1 MKMRRRILFV
11 ISEDWAFISHRFGL
25 AKHAISLGYDVFLLT
40 RSTCHIGEIESAGI
54 TVIDWKLTR
63 GSINVLD
70 LLGNT
75 KEVYRA
81 ISFSKPDVILAVAIK
96 PIICTMTAEFFSSRS
111 KLVAC
116 FGGLGYIFHSK
127 RPKIIFL
134 KRLIGL
140 FLKISFKKT
149 QAYAIVQNQSDFR
162 YIAKIQSTNRVELIR
177 GMGINTGIYR
187 PRFKDEAHLAKR
199 VILPARMLWD
209 KGVGEFL
216 SIAKAIKPKH
226 PDIKFCL
233 IGKVDVENMAYISK
247 EELIEMEKSGFLE
260 WLGEKKN
267 MVQEYQNSSI
277 VCFPSYHEGF
287 PKVLVEAASCG
298 LPVVCFDIPGC
309 NDVVVDGKTGFLVPL
324 GDVET
329 MQSKVQQ
336 LIRDTSLHK
345 KMSKNARKHAV
356 KYFEET
362 SVMTKFT
369 SLLDKVSAP

>member
-1 MKMRRRILFV
+1 M
-11 ISEDWAFISHRFGL
+11 
-25 AKHAISLGYDVFLLT
+25 
-40 RSTCHIGEIESAGI
+40 
-54 TVIDWKLTR
+54 
-63 GSINVLD
+63 
-70 LLGNT
+70 
-75 KEVYRA
+75 
-81 ISFSKPDVILAVAIK
+81 
-96 PIICTMTAEFFSSRS
+96 
-111 KLVAC
+111 
-116 FGGLGYIFHSK
+116 
-127 RPKIIFL
+127 

-216 SIAKAIKPKH
+216 SIARAIKPKH

-329 MQSKVQQ
+329 MQSRVLQ

-369 SLLDKVSAP
+369 SLLDRVSAP